1 MKDVLFLHT
10 SRDEYSAN
18 ECSKGTMTVGELI
31 EELRRYDEDLPIMFC
46 NDNGYTYG
54 YISDSCLAE
63 DEIETEED
71 ERREEIEEEI
81 EEWEAEKEYIEEK
94 RNEDITDLD
103 YQHENAKE
111 GDEDYLTDEEYR
123 AEVERINI
131 EYDAQ
136 LAEAEGKI
144 AELKREL
151 DNL

>member
-81 EEWEAEKEYIEEK
+81 GEWEDEKEYIE
-94 RNEDITDLD
+94 NERDGELVSLESV
-103 YQHENAKE
+103 QENSKE
-111 GDEDYLTDEEYR
+111 GDEDYLTEEEYL
-123 AEVERINI
+123 AEVERINN
-131 EYDAQ
+131 EYDAR
-136 LAEAEGKI
+136 LAEAEEKI
-144 AELKREL
+144 AELQREL